1 MPNPRYIVVE
11 GPIGVGKTSL
21 AEMLAER
28 LQARKLLEGPEENPF
43 ISHFYTDMRRYAF
56 QTQLYFLLNRFHQ
69 QQKLVQFDL
78 FKQSLVSDYLFAKDK
93 IFAYLT
99 LNDNELTLYERLH
112 PLLEMRVQ
120 KPDLVLYLQA
130 STEVLM
136 RRIQIR
142 GRAYERELDR
152 KYLED
157 VNAAYNHFFFHYSV
171 TPLLVVNTN
180 DIDFVKHKEDF
191 EDLVKQVETVRAGTH
206 YYVPL
211 GSQVHLHRFL
221 HVGGHYRAGPRNEA

>member
-21 AEMLAER
+21 SELLAER

-43 ISHFYTDMRRYAF
+43 LSQFYTDMRRYAF
-56 QTQLYFLLNRFHQ
+56 QTQLYFLLNRFRQ
-69 QQKLVQFDL
+69 QQELVQFDL

-99 LNDNELTLYERLH
+99 LDDNELALYERLH

-120 KPDLVLYLQA
+120 KPDLVIYLQA

-136 RRIQIR
+136 RRIQMR
-142 GRAYERELDR
+142 ARAYERELDR
-152 KYLED
+152 TYLED

-211 GSQVHLHRFL
+211 GSRS
-221 HVGGHYRAGPRNEA
+221 

>member
-21 AEMLAER
+21 SELLAER

-43 ISHFYTDMRRYAF
+43 LSQFYTDMRRYAF
-56 QTQLYFLLNRFHQ
+56 QTQLYFLLNRFRQ
-69 QQKLVQFDL
+69 QQELVQFDL

-99 LNDNELTLYERLH
+99 LDDNELALYERLH

-136 RRIQIR
+136 RRVQMR
-142 GRAYERELDR
+142 ARAYERELDR
-152 KYLED
+152 TYLED

-211 GSQVHLHRFL
+211 GSRS
-221 HVGGHYRAGPRNEA
+221 

>member
-1 MPNPRYIVVE
+1 MSNPRYIVVE
-11 GPIGVGKTSL
+11 GPIGVGKTSF
-21 AEMLAER
+21 AELLAER

-43 ISHFYTDMRRYAF
+43 LSQFYTDMRRHAF
-56 QTQLYFLLNRFHQ
+56 QTQLYFLLNRFRQ
-69 QQKLVQFDL
+69 QQELVQFDL
-78 FKQSLVSDYLFAKDK
+78 FKQVLVSDYLFAKDK

-99 LNDNELTLYERLH
+99 LDDNELALYERLH

-130 STEVLM
+130 STDVLM
-136 RRIQIR
+136 RRIQL
-142 GRAYERELDR
+142 RARPNERELTR
-152 KYLED
+152 TYLED
-157 VNAAYNHFFFHYSV
+157 VNAAYNHFFFHYSA

-180 DIDFVKHKEDF
+180 EIDFVKHKEDF

-211 GSQVHLHRFL
+211 GSRQ
-221 HVGGHYRAGPRNEA
+221 

>member
-1 MPNPRYIVVE
+1 MVNSRYIVVE
-11 GPIGVGKTSL
+11 GPIGVGKTSF
-21 AEMLAER
+21 AELLAER

-43 ISHFYTDMRRYAF
+43 LSQFYSDMRRYAF
-56 QTQLYFLLNRFHQ
+56 QTQLYFLLNRFRQ
-69 QQKLVQFDL
+69 QQELVQFDL

-99 LNDNELTLYERLH
+99 LDDNELALYERLQ
-112 PLLEMRVQ
+112 PLLETRVQ

-130 STEVLM
+130 STDVLM
-136 RRIQIR
+136 RRVHS
-142 GRAYERELDR
+142 RARPYERELGR
-152 KYLED
+152 TYLED
-157 VNAAYNHFFFHYSV
+157 VNAAYNHFFFHYSA

-180 DIDFVKHKEDF
+180 EIDFVKHKEDF

-211 GSQVHLHRFL
+211 GSR
-221 HVGGHYRAGPRNEA
+221 G

>member
-1 MPNPRYIVVE
+1 MPNARYMVVE

-21 AEMLAER
+21 AELLAER
-28 LQARKLLEGPEENPF
+28 LQARKLMEGPEENPF
-43 ISHFYTDMRRYAF
+43 LSQFYKDMRRYAF
-56 QTQLYFLLNRFHQ
+56 QTQLYFLLNRFRQ
-69 QQKLVQFDL
+69 QQELVQFDL

-99 LNDNELTLYERLH
+99 LDDNELALYERLH

-120 KPDLVLYLQA
+120 KPDLVIYLQA
-130 STEVLM
+130 GTDVLM
-136 RRIQIR
+136 RRIQSR
-142 GRAYERELDR
+142 GRDYEQGLDR
-152 KYLED
+152 TYLED
-157 VNAAYNHFFFHYSV
+157 VNAAYNHFFFHYSA

-191 EDLVKQVETVRAGTH
+191 EDLVKQVEAVQAGTH

-211 GSQVHLHRFL
+211 GSR
-221 HVGGHYRAGPRNEA
+221 R

>member
-21 AEMLAER
+21 ADMLAER

-56 QTQLYFLLNRFHQ
+56 QTQLYFLLNRFRQ
-69 QQKLVQFDL
+69 QQELVQSDL

-99 LNDNELTLYERLH
+99 LDDNELALYERLH

-136 RRIQIR
+136 RRIQMR
-142 GRAYERELDR
+142 ARAYERELDR
-152 KYLED
+152 TYLED

-211 GSQVHLHRFL
+211 GSRS
-221 HVGGHYRAGPRNEA
+221 

>member
-21 AEMLAER
+21 AELLAER

-56 QTQLYFLLNRFHQ
+56 QTQLYFLLNRFRQ
-69 QQKLVQFDL
+69 QQELVQFDL

-99 LNDNELTLYERLH
+99 LDDNELALYERLH

-136 RRIQIR
+136 RRIQRR

-180 DIDFVKHKEDF
+180 DIDFVKRKEDF
-191 EDLVKQVETVRAGTH
+191 EDLVKQVQAIRAGTH

-211 GSQVHLHRFL
+211 GSRS
-221 HVGGHYRAGPRNEA
+221 

>member
-1 MPNPRYIVVE
+1 MSNARYIVVE
-11 GPIGVGKTSL
+11 GTIGVGKTSL
-21 AEMLAER
+21 AELLAER

-43 ISHFYTDMRRYAF
+43 LSQFYTDMRRYAF
-56 QTQLYFLLNRFHQ
+56 QTQLYFLLNRFRQ
-69 QQKLVQFDL
+69 QQELIQFDL

-99 LNDNELTLYERLH
+99 LDDNELALYERLH

-130 STEVLM
+130 STDVLIQ
-136 RRIQIR
+136 RIQLR
-142 GRAYERELDR
+142 ARAYERELSWT
-152 KYLED
+152 YLED
-157 VNAAYNHFFFHYSV
+157 VNKAYNHFFFHYSA

-180 DIDFVKHKEDF
+180 EIDFVKHKEDF

-211 GSQVHLHRFL
+211 GSRK
-221 HVGGHYRAGPRNEA
+221 

>member
-1 MPNPRYIVVE
+1 MSNSRYIVVE
-11 GPIGVGKTSL
+11 GPIGVGKTSF
-21 AEMLAER
+21 AELLAER

-43 ISHFYTDMRRYAF
+43 LSQFYTDMRRHAF
-56 QTQLYFLLNRFHQ
+56 QTQLYFLLNRFRQ
-69 QQKLVQFDL
+69 QQELVQFDL
-78 FKQSLVSDYLFAKDK
+78 FKQFLVSDYLFAKDK

-99 LNDNELTLYERLH
+99 LDDNELALYERLH

-130 STEVLM
+130 STDVLM
-136 RRIQIR
+136 RRIQLR
-142 GRAYERELDR
+142 TRPNERELTR
-152 KYLED
+152 TYLED
-157 VNAAYNHFFFHYSV
+157 VNAAYNHFFFHYSA

-180 DIDFVKHKEDF
+180 EIDFVKHKEDF

-211 GSQVHLHRFL
+211 GSRQ
-221 HVGGHYRAGPRNEA
+221 

>member
-21 AEMLAER
+21 AELLAER

-43 ISHFYTDMRRYAF
+43 LSQFYTDMRRYAF
-56 QTQLYFLLNRFHQ
+56 QTQLYFLLNRFRQ
-69 QQKLVQFDL
+69 QQELVQFDL

-99 LNDNELTLYERLH
+99 LDDNELALYERLH

-130 STEVLM
+130 STDVLM
-136 RRIQIR
+136 RRIQLRAR
-142 GRAYERELDR
+142 GYERELGR
-152 KYLED
+152 AYLED
-157 VNAAYNHFFFHYSV
+157 VNAAYNHFFFHYSA

-180 DIDFVKHKEDF
+180 EIDFVKHKEDF

-211 GSQVHLHRFL
+211 GSRK
-221 HVGGHYRAGPRNEA
+221 

>member
-1 MPNPRYIVVE
+1 MSNPRYIVVE
-11 GPIGVGKTSL
+11 GPIGVGKTSF
-21 AEMLAER
+21 AELLAER

-43 ISHFYTDMRRYAF
+43 LSQFYTDMRRHAF
-56 QTQLYFLLNRFHQ
+56 QTQLYFLLNRFRQ
-69 QQKLVQFDL
+69 QQELVQFDL
-78 FKQSLVSDYLFAKDK
+78 FKQVLVSDYLFAKDK

-99 LNDNELTLYERLH
+99 LDDNELALYERLH

-130 STEVLM
+130 STDVLM
-136 RRIQIR
+136 RRIQL
-142 GRAYERELDR
+142 RARPNERELTR
-152 KYLED
+152 TYLED
-157 VNAAYNHFFFHYSV
+157 VNAAYNHFFFHYSA

-180 DIDFVKHKEDF
+180 EIDFVKHKEDF

-211 GSQVHLHRFL
+211 GSRK
-221 HVGGHYRAGPRNEA
+221 

>member
-1 MPNPRYIVVE
+1 MSNARYIVVE
-11 GPIGVGKTSL
+11 GTIGVGKTSL
-21 AEMLAER
+21 AELLAER

-43 ISHFYTDMRRYAF
+43 LSQFYTDMRRYAF
-56 QTQLYFLLNRFHQ
+56 QTQLYFLLNRFRQ
-69 QQKLVQFDL
+69 QQELIQFDL

-99 LNDNELTLYERLH
+99 LDDNELALYERLH

-130 STEVLM
+130 STDVLIQ
-136 RRIQIR
+136 RIQLR
-142 GRAYERELDR
+142 ARAYERDLSWT
-152 KYLED
+152 YLED
-157 VNAAYNHFFFHYSV
+157 VNKAYNHFFFHYSA

-180 DIDFVKHKEDF
+180 EIDFVKHKEDF

-211 GSQVHLHRFL
+211 GSRK
-221 HVGGHYRAGPRNEA
+221 

>member
-56 QTQLYFLLNRFHQ
+56 QTQLYFLLNRFRQ
-69 QQKLVQFDL
+69 QQELVQFDL

-99 LNDNELTLYERLH
+99 LDDNELALYERLH

-120 KPDLVLYLQA
+120 RPDLVLYLQA

-136 RRIQIR
+136 RRIQMR
-142 GRAYERELDR
+142 ARAYERDLDR
-152 KYLED
+152 TYLED

-180 DIDFVKHKEDF
+180 DIDFVNTRRISK
-191 EDLVKQVETVRAGTH
+191 T
-206 YYVPL
+206 
-211 GSQVHLHRFL
+211 
-221 HVGGHYRAGPRNEA
+221 

>member
-21 AEMLAER
+21 AELLAER

-56 QTQLYFLLNRFHQ
+56 QTQLYFLLNRFRQ
-69 QQKLVQFDL
+69 QQELVQFDL

-99 LNDNELTLYERLH
+99 LDDNELALYERLH

-136 RRIQIR
+136 RRIQMR
-142 GRAYERELDR
+142 ARAYERELDR
-152 KYLED
+152 TYLED
-157 VNAAYNHFFFHYSV
+157 VNAAYNHFIFHYSV

-180 DIDFVKHKEDF
+180 DFDFVKHKEDF

-211 GSQVHLHRFL
+211 GSRS
-221 HVGGHYRAGPRNEA
+221 

>member
-1 MPNPRYIVVE
+1 MPNLRYIVVE

-21 AEMLAER
+21 AELLAER

-56 QTQLYFLLNRFHQ
+56 QTQLYFLLNRFRQ
-69 QQKLVQFDL
+69 QQELVQFDL

-99 LNDNELTLYERLH
+99 LDDNELALYERLH

-130 STEVLM
+130 GTEVLM
-136 RRIQIR
+136 RRIQMR

-191 EDLVKQVETVRAGTH
+191 EDLVKQVQAIRAGTH

-211 GSQVHLHRFL
+211 GSRS
-221 HVGGHYRAGPRNEA
+221 

>member
-21 AEMLAER
+21 AELLAER

-56 QTQLYFLLNRFHQ
+56 QTQLYFLLNRFRQ
-69 QQKLVQFDL
+69 QQELVQFDL
-78 FKQSLVSDYLFAKDK
+78 FKQSLISDYLFAKDK

-99 LNDNELTLYERLH
+99 LDDNELALYERLH

-136 RRIQIR
+136 RRIQMR

-180 DIDFVKHKEDF
+180 DIDFVKRKEDF
-191 EDLVKQVETVRAGTH
+191 EDLVKQVQAIRAGTH

-211 GSQVHLHRFL
+211 GSRS
-221 HVGGHYRAGPRNEA
+221 

>member
-1 MPNPRYIVVE
+1 MPNARYMVVE

-21 AEMLAER
+21 AELLAER
-28 LQARKLLEGPEENPF
+28 LQARKLMEGPEENPF
-43 ISHFYTDMRRYAF
+43 LSQFYKDMRRYAF
-56 QTQLYFLLNRFHQ
+56 QTQLYFLLNRFRQ
-69 QQKLVQFDL
+69 QQELVQFDL

-99 LNDNELTLYERLH
+99 LDDNELALYERLH

-120 KPDLVLYLQA
+120 KPDLVIYLQA
-130 STEVLM
+130 STDVLM
-136 RRIQIR
+136 RRIQSR
-142 GRAYERELDR
+142 GRDYEQDLDR
-152 KYLED
+152 TYLED
-157 VNAAYNHFFFHYSV
+157 VNAAYNHFFFHYSA

-191 EDLVKQVETVRAGTH
+191 EDLVKQVEAVRAGTH

-211 GSQVHLHRFL
+211 GSR
-221 HVGGHYRAGPRNEA
+221 R